1 MPQSYRIKPNQ
12 RYLLWVSETWY
23 LIASSNGS
31 FWKHKEEEI
40 EGKRKEEQ
48 GNFRTLSVSSK
59 NELIAKLVLDRNK
72 SSQKI
77 SRLLKRVAFWKAK
90 VRSLREEIA
99 KIKDSKVQDILDS
112 ITNPQVSFFSPFLTD
127 ISKAAEFN
135 FSWQFSN

>member
-1 MPQSYRIKPNQ
+1 MSVRDLIFHCVKQRLVLETQTRRDRRQKKRRTRDYR
-12 RYLLWVSETWY
+12 
-23 LIASSNGS
+23 
-31 FWKHKEEEI
+31 
-40 EGKRKEEQ
+40 
-48 GNFRTLSVSSK
+48 NFRTLSVSSK
-59 NELIAKLVLDRNK
+59 NELIAKLVLDRKK

-99 KIKDSKVQDILDS
+99 KIKDSKVQNILDS

-135 FSWQFSN
+135 FS